1 MPDWSNLEDRLKV
14 WEFVKNHDGDDELN
28 KKTSNMFEVM
38 TVLSALCCG
47 SLISLSESKNKID
60 TVLFVYDIIRGY
72 GIISSVFCSV
82 ISITL
87 CSLLN
92 ATSNRNTFSF
102 VEHFMKFSNIPFFGI
117 IFSLSCLVICSSL
130 YFDGIVMYITLPFSI
145 FVISYCLYFYG
156 DLHNFIYDVIHQD
169 DTVDN

>member
-14 WEFVKNHDGDDELN
+14 WEIVRDHDGNNELN
-28 KKTSNMFEVM
+28 KKTSKMYEVM

-47 SLISLSESKNKID
+47 SLIGLSESKNKVDI
-60 TVLFVYDIIRGY
+60 VLFVYDIIRGY
-72 GIISSVFCSV
+72 GIISSVLCSV

-102 VEHFMKFSNIPFFGI
+102 VENSMKFSNIPFFGI

-156 DLHNFIYDVIHQD
+156 DLHNFIYNVVHEEDMGG
-169 DTVDN
+169 